1 MSSLYRFLYPYRWS
15 ALGALIAL
23 VFTAVITLA
32 FGQGV
37 RVLID
42 NGFAYLNQ
50 AIFLF
55 FGLILLLG
63 MGSFLRFF
71 LVSSIGERIV
81 ADLRQ
86 SSFQHLLYLPISF
99 FEKESVGELQSRVMT
114 DTTVIQQFISSSL
127 SAGLRNAFIFLGALV
142 FLFIENTT
150 LTVIAF
156 LGMSLILVPLL
167 VLGRKIKK
175 TSKDNQQAIS
185 KASGFLNESLH
196 YIKTVQAFNQQD
208 KTSRVFAS
216 QNQNI
221 LKEARYRIILRGLL
235 TALVIVLVLSAVLGL
250 LWLGA
255 HWVISGDLT
264 AGELAAFLFYAVLA
278 ASSAGTLSESFSEW
292 QQVKGALDRVFDL
305 LNIPETPHTK
315 IVSTSRK
322 IKPLEISI
330 KNLSFAYAPLASE
343 KVLNNISLHIAAGE
357 SIGIVGPSG
366 AGKSTLL
373 ELLLGF
379 YDVQPGSIFLDE
391 QDITFISQ
399 SNLREQIA
407 WVPQHP
413 AVFSTSLWENVCYSN
428 SEASDEMVENAI
440 EAAYVNEFAL
450 NLPERY
456 KTVVGEG
463 AALLSGGQ
471 AQRIGL
477 ARAFLKKPQ
486 LMLLDEPT
494 SALDAISEKM
504 IQQSLKNIMQTC
516 TTIIV
521 AHRLATVKM
530 LSRIVVMD
538 EGKIIAMGTHEEL
551 LRSCALYAELARLQ
565 FIGVTP
571 DFSPDIT

>member
-15 ALGALIAL
+15 ALAALIAL

-42 NGFAYLNQ
+42 NGFSYLNQ

-63 MGSFLRFF
+63 IGSFSRFF

-114 DTTVIQQFISSSL
+114 DTSVIQQFISGSL
-127 SAGLRNAFIFLGALV
+127 SAGLRNAFIFLGALI

-156 LGMSLILVPLL
+156 LGMSLILLPLL

-175 TSKDNQQAIS
+175 ISKDNQQAIS

-208 KTSRVFAS
+208 KTSSVFAS

-221 LKEARYRIILRGLL
+221 LKEARHRIILRGLL
-235 TALVIVLVLSAVLGL
+235 TALVIVLVLSGVLGL

-305 LNIPETPHTK
+305 LNIPATSHIKIAATP
-315 IVSTSRK
+315 SE
-322 IKPLEISI
+322 IKSIEISI
-330 KNLSFAYAPLASE
+330 NNLSFAYGSRPSE

-379 YDVQPGSIFLDE
+379 YEVQPGSIFLDE
-391 QDITFISQ
+391 QDITSISQ
-399 SNLREQIA
+399 TDLREQIA

-428 SEASDEMVENAI
+428 SQASDEMVEKAI
-440 EAAYVNEFAL
+440 EAAYVNEFAER
-450 NLPERY
+450 LPERY
-456 KTVVGEG
+456 KTLVGEG

-486 LMLLDEPT
+486 VMLLDEPT

-551 LRSCALYAELARLQ
+551 LSSCALYAELARLQ
-565 FIGVTP
+565 FIE
-571 DFSPDIT
+571 

>member
-15 ALGALIAL
+15 ALAALFAL
-23 VFTAVITLA
+23 VLTAMITLA

-42 NGFAYLNQ
+42 NGFAHLNQ

-63 MGSFLRFF
+63 MGSFFRFF
-71 LVSSIGERIV
+71 LVSNIGERII

-114 DTTVIQQFISSSL
+114 DTTVIQQFISGSL
-127 SAGLRNAFIFLGALV
+127 SASLRNSFILIGALV

-150 LTVIAF
+150 LTLIAF
-156 LGMSLILVPLL
+156 LGMSLILIPLL

-196 YIKTVQAFNQQD
+196 HIKTIQAFNQQD
-208 KTSRVFAS
+208 KTSLNFAS

-221 LKEARYRIILRGLL
+221 LKEAHHRIILRGLL

-305 LNIPETPHTK
+305 LNIPKSHHSKIASTP
-315 IVSTSRK
+315 SE
-322 IKPLEISI
+322 IKSLEISI
-330 KNLSFAYAPLASE
+330 NDLSFAYESRPSE

-379 YDVQPGSIFLDE
+379 YEVQPRSIFLNE
-391 QDITFISQ
+391 QDITSISE
-399 SNLREQIA
+399 SDLREKIA

-413 AVFSTSLWENVCYSN
+413 AVFSASLWENVCYSN
-428 SEASDEMVENAI
+428 SQASDEMVEKVM
-440 EAAYVNEFAL
+440 EAAYVNEFAER
-450 NLPERY
+450 LPERY

-477 ARAFLKKPQ
+477 ARAFLKKPG

-504 IQQSLKNIMQTC
+504 IQQSLKDLMQNC
-516 TTIIV
+516 TTTIIIV

-538 EGKIIAMGTHEEL
+538 EGKVIATGTHEEL

-565 FIGVTP
+565 FI
-571 DFSPDIT
+571 D